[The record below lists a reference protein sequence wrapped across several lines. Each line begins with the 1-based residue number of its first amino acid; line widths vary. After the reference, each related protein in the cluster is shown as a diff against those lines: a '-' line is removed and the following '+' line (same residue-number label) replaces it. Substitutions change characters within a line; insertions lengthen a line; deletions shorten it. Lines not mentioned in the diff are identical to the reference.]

1 MGGEGRGAAT
11 NPGVGGDR
19 RGEKM
24 QGLCL
29 QMGLCEATLEGVSG
43 HGAVRAA
50 GSES

>member
-11 NPGVGGDR
+11 NPRGGRDR

-29 QMGLCEATLEGVSG
+29 QTGLCEAALEGVSG
-43 HGAVRAA
+43 QGAVRAA